1 VGDRRQQQG
10 RLDHQLELDR
20 SPLAKV
26 LARARKHLRGSSGA
40 ASDRR
45 AEQVLGALAVAV
57 LVLIAAMVVTVL
69 VKAWPSFS
77 YNGISWFGSGGEVD
91 EQLRAM
97 RDGTAMAGHG
107 LLYFRAWPLIWGTL
121 LTTVFAVAFALVF
134 STFAAVFMT
143 EFAPATVRRTLDPV
157 IRLLAAVP
165 SVIYGLIGILVIAPW
180 VNEHL
185 IDNARKQSVIY
196 VVQLNGA
203 DLMTGTLILMVMI
216 LPIMIAISA
225 NALAAVPGSWREG
238 SAALGVNR
246 WRTIWRVSLRTA
258 WPAIA
263 AATVLATARALGE
276 AVMLAMVTGSSAFDA
291 NPLDGLTFLFEPVR
305 PLAASIFQESG
316 GLTIGPLSHTIYAM
330 GAVLLVSAVMLSLAG
345 WAAKQPLKRY
355 GINA

>member
-1 VGDRRQQQG
+1 MRRG
-10 RLDHQLELDR
+10 R
-20 SPLAKV
+20 A
-26 LARARKHLRGSSGA
+26 GA
-40 ASDRR
+40 ATDRR
-45 AEQVLGALAVAV
+45 AELTLGLLAGAV

-77 YNGISWFGSGGEVD
+77 YNGLSWFGSGGDVD
-91 EQLRAM
+91 TQLRVM
-97 RDGTAMAGHG
+97 RESTPLPGHG

-121 LTTVFAVAFALVF
+121 LTTIIAVGLGLVV
-134 STFAAVFMT
+134 STFAAIFIT
-143 EFAPATVRRTLDPV
+143 EFAPGWLRRTLDPV

-165 SVIYGLIGILVIAPW
+165 SVIYGLIGILALAPW
-180 VNEHL
+180 INEHL
-185 IDNARKQSVIY
+185 ISNSRKQSVIY

-203 DLMTGTLILMVMI
+203 DLATATLILMVMI
-216 LPIMIAISA
+216 LPIMVAISA
-225 NALAAVPGSWREG
+225 NALAAVPASWREG

-276 AVMLAMVTGSSAFDA
+276 AVMLAMVSGSRGFAA

-305 PLAASIFQESG
+305 PLAASIFQESE
-316 GLTIGPLSHTIYAM
+316 GLTIGPLAHTIYAM
-330 GAVLLVSAVMLSLAG
+330 GAVLLVSATMLSLAG

-355 GINA
+355 GIRA